1 MAYRWLPTASSGSA
15 IRPNGRP
22 GGRKAGVSESCTA
35 CGTRATNRSPFFR
48 EKTHRSVPQLT
59 TEIIKAQIAHGGAS
73 KRMEQLN
80 RSRSSADFLPPGG
93 KARPLCS
100 GQDRRS
106 VDERVCAY
114 DRHRKSEHR
123 SMPKEPPGLSSAPV
137 LPAAELANAVT
148 HGIGLA
154 LSIVGAIVLIARAH
168 SRRRRL
174 SRCGLCTMFAM
185 TLIAVYAASTLSHIP
200 VGPRLRQLFRS
211 WTRGRFT
218 C

>member
-1 MAYRWLPTASSGSA
+1 MIRREGIEWLTVGCPQHRVAPRSGQTGGA
-15 IRPNGRP
+15 

-35 CGTRATNRSPFFR
+35 CGTRATNRSPFSR

-114 DRHRKSEHR
+114 DDTAKASADRCPERAAR
-123 SMPKEPPGLSSAPV
+123 TFFRASSASGGTRQRGHARDR
-137 LPAAELANAVT
+137 PAAEHRGGNRLDRPLRILEET
-148 HGIGLA
+148 PIA
-154 LSIVGAIVLIARAH
+154 LWVARY
-168 SRRRRL
+168 SR
-174 SRCGLCTMFAM
+174 
-185 TLIAVYAASTLSHIP
+185 
-200 VGPRLRQLFRS
+200 
-211 WTRGRFT
+211 
-218 C
+218 